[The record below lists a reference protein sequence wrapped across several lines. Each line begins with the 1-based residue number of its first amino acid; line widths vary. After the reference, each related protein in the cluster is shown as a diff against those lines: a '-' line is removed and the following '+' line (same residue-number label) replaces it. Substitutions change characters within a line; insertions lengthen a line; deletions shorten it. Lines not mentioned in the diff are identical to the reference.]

1 MLDEL
6 KKAIFGPPLFL
17 VEQAG
22 RPRMACTK
30 IQGRAGIMS
39 LTGTNYDEG
48 SLRSLQSLSALP
60 VAPKASSPP
69 LPTRIAFVG
78 NYLPRQCGI
87 ATFTTDL
94 CTALAIEYGEG
105 RLFAIPVNDPE
116 SSYDYPQQ
124 VRLELEQEDLLSYER
139 AAEFLNFNGNDL
151 VSLQHEYGIY
161 GGIAGRHILTLLR
174 KLKMPVVTTLH
185 TVLRNPDPDQRL
197 VLEEIARL
205 SDRLIV
211 MSEQAAEFLREVY
224 GVQSGKIDIIPHGVP
239 DFQFM
244 DPNYFKDRFG
254 VEGKSVLLTFGL
266 LSPNKGIENVIRAL
280 PLILARHP
288 NVVYIVSGVTHPH
301 IRRRDGERYRE
312 ELLALAEKLGVSSNL
327 ILINRFV
334 SAEELVEH
342 VGAADIYITPYR
354 QEAQIVSGTLA
365 IALGAG
371 KAIISTPYWHA
382 KELLAERRGVIV
394 PFENPGAIAAA
405 ALQLLDDDGA
415 RHAMRK
421 RAYLHSRETI
431 WPKTARKYMASFQRA
446 RFERTLKP
454 KAAQKD
460 DSTAAAVD
468 FLPLLNSDHM
478 MDLTDDTG
486 ILQHAIFSIPNS
498 SEGYTTDDNA
508 RALIVS
514 TFMDVSEEAFDARL
528 TRKLSHRYLAFLW
541 HAFNIETGRF
551 RNFLA
556 YDRRWLEDVG
566 SDDSHGRALWSLGT
580 VLGASR
586 DPGLRGAAGRLF
598 EAAVP
603 VTLAFTSPRA
613 WAFCILGMQAYLDW
627 FPGDRAIQGLRNT
640 LANRLLDIYE
650 RSHSATW
657 QWFEKS
663 LSYSNARLSQAL
675 ILAGWRSGNQRMIE
689 AGIDSLKWLVAEQH
703 RDDKEM
709 FVPIGSN
716 GFFIEGNEKARFD
729 QQPVEAC
736 ATVAACLE
744 AYRLTEEEK
753 WLVEAKRVFGW
764 FLGKND
770 LQVPLYDATTGGCR
784 DGLHPDRINENQG
797 AESTLSFLMALL
809 DLQKAKVANAEELQL
824 EMSTSS

>member
-1 MLDEL
+1 MSNAAPNHVEEL
-6 KKAIFGPPLFL
+6 QRVP
-17 VEQAG
+17 Q
-22 RPRMACTK
+22 
-30 IQGRAGIMS
+30 
-39 LTGTNYDEG
+39 
-48 SLRSLQSLSALP
+48 
-60 VAPKASSPP
+60 SSPLGTVVPRTCSLP

-87 ATFTTDL
+87 ATFTSDL
-94 CTALAIEYGEG
+94 CAALTVEYGEG

-116 SSYDYPQQ
+116 SSYQYPEQ
-124 VRLELEQEDLLSYER
+124 VRLELEQEDLASYER

-151 VSLQHEYGIY
+151 VCLQHEYGIY
-161 GGIAGRHILTLLR
+161 GGVAGRHVLALLR

-185 TVLRNPDPDQRL
+185 TVLRDPNPDQRS

-211 MSEQAAEFLREVY
+211 MSEQAAQFLRDVY
-224 GVQSGKIDIIPHGVP
+224 SVSGGKIDIIAHGVP

-254 VEGKSVLLTFGL
+254 TEGKSVLLTFGL

-280 PLILARHP
+280 PAILAKHP

-312 ELLALAEKLGVSSNL
+312 DLQALAVQLGVSSNL
-327 ILINRFV
+327 ILVNRFV

-382 KELLAERRGVIV
+382 KELLADKRGVLV
-394 PFENPGAIAAA
+394 PFENPGAIAEAV
-405 ALQLLDDDGA
+405 LQLLGNDA
-415 RHAMRK
+415 ERHAMRK

-446 RFERTLKP
+446 RFERTLQP
-454 KAAQKD
+454 KAARKD
-460 DSTAAAVD
+460 DTAAGAVD
-468 FLPLLNSDHM
+468 FLPALNSDHM
-478 MDLTDDTG
+478 SRLTDGTG
-486 ILQHAIFSIPNS
+486 ILQHAIFSVPNS
-498 SEGYTTDDNA
+498 AEGYTTDDNA

-514 TFMDVSEEAFDARL
+514 TLMEASRGDLDEQFN
-528 TRKLSHRYLAFLW
+528 LSHSTRYLAFLW
-541 HAFNIETGRF
+541 LAFNTKTGRF
-551 RNFLA
+551 RNFLG

-580 VLGASR
+580 VLGTSR
-586 DPGLRGAAGRLF
+586 DSGLRGAAGRLF

-603 VTLAFTSPRA
+603 ATLDFTSPRA

-627 FPGDRAIQGLRNT
+627 FPGDRAIQRMRNT
-640 LANRLLDIYE
+640 LADRLLDIYE
-650 RSHSATW
+650 RSHSSSW
-657 QWFEKS
+657 RWFEKS

-675 ILAGWRSGNQRMIE
+675 ILAGWRSDNQRMVE
-689 AGIDSLKWLVAEQH
+689 AGIDSLKWLIAEQH
-703 RDDKEM
+703 RDDQEM

-744 AYRLTEEEK
+744 VYRLTEEEY
-753 WLVEAKRVFGW
+753 WLEEAQRTFRW
-764 FLGKND
+764 FLGNND
-770 LQVPLYDATTGGCR
+770 LRVPLYDAITGGCK

-809 DLQKAKVANAEELQL
+809 EMQTARVANAEELKL
-824 EMSTSS
+824 EMSSSS

>member
-1 MLDEL
+1 MFFTDANNSARATGEGLLEL
-6 KKAIFGPPLFL
+6 
-17 VEQAG
+17 
-22 RPRMACTK
+22 
-30 IQGRAGIMS
+30 S
-39 LTGTNYDEG
+39 
-48 SLRSLQSLSALP
+48 SP
-60 VAPKASSPP
+60 VASRACCLPF
-69 LPTRIAFVG
+69 PTRIAFVG
-78 NYLPRQCGI
+78 NHLPRQCGI

-94 CTALAIEYGEG
+94 CAALTAEYGNG
-105 RLFAIPVNDPE
+105 RIFAIPVNDPE
-116 SSYDYPQQ
+116 SSYQYPEQ
-124 VRLELEQEDLLSYER
+124 VRLELEQEDLTSYER

-151 VSLQHEYGIY
+151 VCVQHEYGIY
-161 GGIAGRHILTLLR
+161 GGIAGSHILTLLH

-185 TVLRNPDPDQRL
+185 TVLRNPDSNQRM

-205 SDRLIV
+205 SDRLVV
-211 MSEQAAEFLREVY
+211 MSEQAALFLREVY
-224 GVQSGKIDIIPHGVP
+224 AVPNEKIDIIPHGVP

-244 DPNYFKDRFG
+244 DPNYYKDRFG
-254 VEGKSVLLTFGL
+254 AEGKSVLLTFGL

-280 PLILARHP
+280 PVILTKHP

-301 IRRRDGERYRE
+301 IRRHEGERYRE
-312 ELLALAEKLGVSSNL
+312 ELLALAEQLGVSSNL
-327 ILINRFV
+327 ILVNRFV

-371 KAIISTPYWHA
+371 KAIVSTPYWHA
-382 KELLAERRGVIV
+382 KELLADDRGVLV
-394 PFENPGAIAAA
+394 PFENPAAIAEAV
-405 ALQLLDDDGA
+405 LRLLDNDGE

-446 RFERTLKP
+446 RFERTLRP

-460 DSTAAAVD
+460 DLAANAPD
-468 FLPLLNSDHM
+468 TLPVLNITHM
-478 MDLTDDTG
+478 LNMTDDTG
-486 ILQHAIFSIPNS
+486 ILQHAIFSVPNA

-514 TFMDVSEEAFDARL
+514 TLLDEEPRHAGRRECPD
-528 TRKLSHRYLAFLW
+528 LSHRYLAFLW
-541 HAFNIETGRF
+541 LAFNTKSGRF
-551 RNFLA
+551 RNFLG
-556 YDRRWLEDVG
+556 YNRLWSEDIG
-566 SDDSHGRALWSLGT
+566 SDDSHGRALWSLGK
-580 VLGASR
+580 VLGHSR
-586 DPGLRGAAGRLF
+586 DAGLRGAAGRLF

-603 VTLAFTSPRA
+603 ATLLFTSPRA
-613 WAFCILGMQAYLDW
+613 WAYCILGMQAYLDW
-627 FPGDRAIQGLRNT
+627 FPGDRVIQGARNT

-650 RSHSATW
+650 RSHSETW
-657 QWFEKS
+657 RWFEKS

-675 ILAGWRSGNQRMIE
+675 ILAGWRSDNQRMIE
-689 AGIDSLKWLVAEQH
+689 SGMDSLKWLVAEQH
-703 RDDKEM
+703 REDAEI

-716 GFFIEGNEKARFD
+716 GFFIEGNGKARFD

-744 AYRLTEEEK
+744 VYRLTEEGQ
-753 WLVEAKRVFGW
+753 WLVEAQRVFRW
-764 FLGKND
+764 FFGKND
-770 LQVPLYDATTGGCR
+770 LRVPLYDAITGGCR
-784 DGLHPDRINENQG
+784 DGLHPERVNENQG

-809 DLQKAKVANAEELQL
+809 DMQEVKVTNAQEQHL

>member
-1 MLDEL
+1 MTHNGANPDGSFSR
-6 KKAIFGPPLFL
+6 AQSNTPVQPLH
-17 VEQAG
+17 AG
-22 RPRMACTK
+22 C
-30 IQGRAGIMS
+30 S
-39 LTGTNYDEG
+39 L
-48 SLRSLQSLSALP
+48 
-60 VAPKASSPP
+60 P

-94 CTALAIEYGEG
+94 CNAVAAEYGSD

-116 SSYDYPQQ
+116 SAYDYPHQ
-124 VRLELEQEDLLSYER
+124 VRLELEQEDLTSYER

-151 VSLQHEYGIY
+151 VCIQHEYGIY
-161 GGIAGRHILTLLR
+161 GGVAGQYILTLLR

-185 TVLRNPDPDQRL
+185 TVLREPDEDQRM
-197 VLEEIARL
+197 VLEEVARL
-205 SDRLIV
+205 SDRVIV
-211 MSEQAAEFLREVY
+211 MSEQAAQFLIEVY
-224 GVQSGKIDIIPHGVP
+224 GVPTGKIDVIAHGVP

-244 DPNYFKDRFG
+244 DPNYFKDQFG

-280 PLILARHP
+280 PGILARHP

-301 IRRRDGERYRE
+301 IRRREGERYRE
-312 ELLALAEKLGVSSNL
+312 ELIALADELGVSSNL
-327 ILINRFV
+327 ILVNRFV

-382 KELLAERRGVIV
+382 KELLADKRGVIV
-394 PFENPGAIAAA
+394 PFEDPAAIAEAV
-405 ALQLLDDDGA
+405 LHLLDNDGE

-431 WPKTARKYMASFQRA
+431 WPKAAQKYMASFQRA
-446 RFERTLKP
+446 RFERTLRP
-454 KAAQKD
+454 RAAHKD
-460 DSTAAAVD
+460 DVAMDASD
-468 FLPLLNSDHM
+468 YLPSLNTDHM
-478 MDLTDDTG
+478 LRMTDDTG
-486 ILQHAIFSIPNS
+486 MLQHAIFSVPNS

-514 TFMDVSEEAFDARL
+514 TLLDEGHANGAGQLFAN
-528 TRKLSHRYLAFLW
+528 LSHRYLAFMWL
-541 HAFNIETGRF
+541 AFKHDTGRF
-551 RNFLA
+551 RNFLS
-556 YDRRWLEDVG
+556 YDRKWLEDCG
-566 SDDSHGRALWSLGT
+566 SDDSHGRALWSLGN
-580 VLGASR
+580 VLGHSR
-586 DPGLRGAAGRLF
+586 NAGLRGAAGRLF

-603 VTLAFTSPRA
+603 ATHTFTSPRA
-613 WAFCILGMQAYLDW
+613 WAYCILGMQAYLDW
-627 FPGDRAIQGLRNT
+627 FPGDRVIQGARNA

-650 RSHSATW
+650 RTHSTSW
-657 QWFEKS
+657 RWFEKS

-675 ILAGWRSGNQRMIE
+675 ILAGWRSDNHRMIE
-689 AGIDSLKWLVAEQH
+689 VGMDSLKWLVSEQH
-703 RDDKEM
+703 RDDAEI

-716 GFFIEGNEKARFD
+716 GFFVEGSEKARFD

-736 ATVAACLE
+736 ATISACLE
-744 AYRLTEEEK
+744 VYRLTEEGLWFE
-753 WLVEAKRVFGW
+753 EAQRVFRW

-770 LQVPLYDATTGGCR
+770 LQVPLYDTTTGGCR

-809 DLQKAKVANAEELQL
+809 EMHEAKVTNARERHL
-824 EMSTSS
+824 EMSSTS

>member
-1 MLDEL
+1 MDLISKNVD
-6 KKAIFGPPLFL
+6 
-17 VEQAG
+17 
-22 RPRMACTK
+22 R
-30 IQGRAGIMS
+30 S
-39 LTGTNYDEG
+39 LTMD
-48 SLRSLQSLSALP
+48 LQLSALP
-60 VAPKASSPP
+60 PVVSTRDSLP

-94 CTALAIEYGEG
+94 CNALGAEFGSE
-105 RLFAIPVNDPE
+105 RLFAIPVNDPD
-116 SSYDYPQQ
+116 SGYDYPEE
-124 VRLELEQEDLLSYER
+124 VRLELEQEDLISYEQ

-151 VSLQHEYGIY
+151 VCVQHEYGIY
-161 GGIAGRHILTLLR
+161 GGVAGHHILTLLR

-185 TVLRNPDPDQRL
+185 TVLRDPNPDQRR

-211 MSEQAAEFLREVY
+211 MSEQAAQFLRDVY
-224 GVQSGKIDIIPHGVP
+224 SVPGDKIDIIPHGVP

-254 VEGKSVLLTFGL
+254 AEGKSVLLTFGL

-280 PLILARHP
+280 PAILARHP
-288 NVVYIVSGVTHPH
+288 NVVYVVSGVTHPH
-301 IRRRDGERYRE
+301 IRKRDGEKYRE
-312 ELLALAEKLGVSSNL
+312 ELIALAEELGVSSNL
-327 ILINRFV
+327 ILVNRFV

-382 KELLAERRGVIV
+382 KELLADDRGVIV
-394 PFENPGAIAAA
+394 PFENPGAIAEAV
-405 ALQLLDDDGA
+405 LRLLDNDGQ

-431 WPKTARKYMASFQRA
+431 WPKTAQKYMASFQRA
-446 RFERTLKP
+446 RFERTLQP
-454 KAAQKD
+454 RAAHKD
-460 DSTAAAVD
+460 DIAIDAIDYLPSVSTD
-468 FLPLLNSDHM
+468 HLLR
-478 MDLTDDTG
+478 LTDDTG
-486 ILQHAIFSIPNS
+486 ILQHAIFSVPNS

-508 RALIVS
+508 RALIASILLDEDPMNKEGQVYA
-514 TFMDVSEEAFDARL
+514 D
-528 TRKLSHRYLAFLW
+528 LSHRYLACLW
-541 HAFNIETGRF
+541 LAFNDDTGRF
-551 RNFLA
+551 RNFLS
-556 YDRRWLEDVG
+556 YDRRWLEETG
-566 SDDSHGRALWSLGT
+566 SDDSHGRALWALGS
-580 VLGASR
+580 VLGHSR
-586 DPGLRGAAGRLF
+586 NAGLRGAAGRLF

-603 VTLAFTSPRA
+603 ATLTFTSPRA
-613 WAFCILGMQAYLDW
+613 WAYCILGMQAYLDW
-627 FPGDRAIQGLRNT
+627 FPGDRAIQGVRNA

-650 RSHSATW
+650 RTHSPAW
-657 QWFEKS
+657 RWFEKS
-663 LSYSNARLSQAL
+663 LSYANARLSQAL
-675 ILAGWRSGNQRMIE
+675 ILAGWRSNNQRMIE
-689 AGIDSLKWLVAEQH
+689 TGMDSLKWLVAEQH
-703 RDDKEM
+703 RDDAEI

-716 GFFIEGNEKARFD
+716 GFFVEGSEKARFD

-736 ATVAACLE
+736 ATISACLE
-744 AYRLTEEEK
+744 VYRLTEEGLWFE
-753 WLVEAKRVFGW
+753 EAQRVFRW

-770 LQVPLYDATTGGCR
+770 LQAPLYDAMTGGCR

-809 DLQKAKVANAEELQL
+809 EMREARVTNARERHL
-824 EMSTSS
+824 EMSSSS

>member
-1 MLDEL
+1 MSNAGPNHLEEL
-6 KKAIFGPPLFL
+6 PQGSQSAPSRTVVAK
-17 VEQAG
+17 
-22 RPRMACTK
+22 ACT
-30 IQGRAGIMS
+30 
-39 LTGTNYDEG
+39 L
-48 SLRSLQSLSALP
+48 
-60 VAPKASSPP
+60 P

-87 ATFTTDL
+87 ATFTSDL
-94 CTALAIEYGEG
+94 CAALTVEYGEG

-116 SSYDYPQQ
+116 SSYQYPEQ
-124 VRLELEQEDLLSYER
+124 VRLELEQEDLASYER

-151 VSLQHEYGIY
+151 VCLQHEYGIY
-161 GGIAGRHILTLLR
+161 GGAAGRHVLALLR
-174 KLKMPVVTTLH
+174 QLKMPVVTTLH
-185 TVLRNPDPDQRL
+185 TVLRDPNPDQRS

-205 SDRLIV
+205 SDRVIV
-211 MSEQAAEFLREVY
+211 MSEQAAQFLRDVY
-224 GVQSGKIDIIPHGVP
+224 SVSAGKIDIIPHGVP

-254 VEGKSVLLTFGL
+254 TEGKSVLLTFGL

-280 PLILARHP
+280 PAILEKHP

-301 IRRRDGERYRE
+301 VRRRDGERYRE
-312 ELLALAEKLGVSSNL
+312 GLQALAVQLGVSSNL
-327 ILINRFV
+327 ILVNRFV

-382 KELLAERRGVIV
+382 KELLADKRGVLV
-394 PFENPGAIAAA
+394 PFENPGAIAEAV
-405 ALQLLDDDGA
+405 LQLLDNDA
-415 RHAMRK
+415 ERHAMRK

-446 RFERTLKP
+446 RFERTLQP
-454 KAAQKD
+454 KAARKD
-460 DSTAAAVD
+460 DTAADAIG
-468 FLPLLNSDHM
+468 FLPALNSDHM
-478 MDLTDDTG
+478 SRLTDDTG
-486 ILQHAIFSIPNS
+486 ILQHAIFSVPNS

-514 TFMDVSEEAFDARL
+514 TLMDASQVDLGEQL
-528 TRKLSHRYLAFLW
+528 NGNLSTRYLAFLW
-541 HAFNIETGRF
+541 LAFDTKTGRF
-551 RNFLA
+551 RNFLG

-580 VLGASR
+580 VLGTSR
-586 DPGLRGAAGRLF
+586 DSGLRGAAGRLF

-603 VTLAFTSPRA
+603 ATLSFTSPRA

-627 FPGDRAIQGLRNT
+627 FPGDRAIQRMRNT

-650 RSHSATW
+650 RSHSPSW
-657 QWFEKS
+657 RWFEKS

-675 ILAGWRSGNQRMIE
+675 ILAGWRSDNQRMAE

-716 GFFIEGNEKARFD
+716 GFFVEGNEKARFD

-744 AYRLTEEEK
+744 VYRLTEEVD
-753 WLVEAKRVFGW
+753 WLEEAQRTFRW
-764 FLGKND
+764 FLGYND
-770 LQVPLYDATTGGCR
+770 LQVPLYDAITGGCK

-809 DLQKAKVANAEELQL
+809 EMQKARVANAEELKL
-824 EMSTSS
+824 EMSASS

>member
-1 MLDEL
+1 
-6 KKAIFGPPLFL
+6 
-17 VEQAG
+17 
-22 RPRMACTK
+22 
-30 IQGRAGIMS
+30 
-39 LTGTNYDEG
+39 
-48 SLRSLQSLSALP
+48 
-60 VAPKASSPP
+60 
-69 LPTRIAFVG
+69 LPTRIAFIG

-94 CTALAIEYGEG
+94 CTAVAAEFGAG

-116 SSYDYPQQ
+116 SNYEYPEQ
-124 VRLELEQEDLLSYER
+124 VRLELEQDDLASYER

-151 VSLQHEYGIY
+151 VCVQHEYGIY
-161 GGIAGRHILTLLR
+161 GGVAGRHILTLLR

-185 TVLRNPDPDQRL
+185 TVLRDPNPDQRS

-211 MSEQAAEFLREVY
+211 MSEQAAQFLRDVY
-224 GVQSGKIDIIPHGVP
+224 AVSSERIDIVPHGVP

-254 VEGKSVLLTFGL
+254 TEGKSVLLTFGL

-280 PLILARHP
+280 PAILARHP

-301 IRRRDGERYRE
+301 IRRREGERYRE
-312 ELLALAEKLGVSSNL
+312 QLRSLAEQLGISANL
-327 ILINRFV
+327 LFVNRFV

-371 KAIISTPYWHA
+371 KAIVSTPYWHA
-382 KELLAERRGVIV
+382 KELLAENRGVLV
-394 PFENPGAIAAA
+394 PFESPDAIAEAV
-405 ALQLLDDDGA
+405 LRLLDNDGE

-431 WPKTARKYMASFQRA
+431 WSKTARKYMASFQRA
-446 RFERTLKP
+446 RFERSLQP
-454 KAAQKD
+454 RAAQKD
-460 DSTAAAVD
+460 DIPAYAPNG
-468 FLPLLNSDHM
+468 LPVLDIAHMLNM
-478 MDLTDDTG
+478 TDDTG
-486 ILQHAIFSIPNS
+486 ILQHAIFSLPNS

-514 TFMDVSEEAFDARL
+514 TRL
-528 TRKLSHRYLAFLW
+528 DEDPLHDSTHELRSLSNRYLSFLW
-541 HAFNIETGRF
+541 LAFHSDTGRF
-551 RNFLA
+551 RNFLG
-556 YDRRWLEDVG
+556 YDRRWLEEVG
-566 SDDSHGRALWSLGT
+566 SDDSHGRALWSLGN
-580 VLGASR
+580 VLGHSR
-586 DPGLRGAAGRLF
+586 NAGLRGAAGRLF

-603 VTLAFTSPRA
+603 ASLTFTSPRA
-613 WAFCILGMQAYLDW
+613 WAFSILGMQAYLDW
-627 FPGDRAIQGLRNT
+627 FPGDRAVQVSRNE
-640 LANRLLDIYE
+640 LANRLLDIYD
-650 RSHSATW
+650 RSRSSTW
-657 QWFEKS
+657 RWFEKS

-689 AGIDSLKWLVAEQH
+689 AGMDSLKWLVAEQH
-703 RDDKEM
+703 RDDPEV

-716 GFFIEGNEKARFD
+716 GFFIEGSEKARFD

-736 ATVAACLE
+736 ATVSACLE
-744 AYRLTEEEK
+744 VYRLTEESQWFE
-753 WLVEAKRVFGW
+753 EAQRVFRW

-809 DLQKAKVANAEELQL
+809 EMQEATVTNAQEPHL
-824 EMSTSS
+824 EMSIPS

>member
-1 MLDEL
+1 
-6 KKAIFGPPLFL
+6 
-17 VEQAG
+17 
-22 RPRMACTK
+22 
-30 IQGRAGIMS
+30 MS
-39 LTGTNYDEG
+39 SNGTNHLEKLPPG
-48 SLRSLQSLSALP
+48 LQSTTPWLDT
-60 VAPKASSPP
+60 PKACSLP

-94 CTALAIEYGEG
+94 CAALTVEYGEG

-116 SSYDYPQQ
+116 SSYQYPEQ
-124 VRLELEQEDLLSYER
+124 VRLELEQENLASYER

-151 VSLQHEYGIY
+151 VCLQHEYGIY
-161 GGIAGRHILTLLR
+161 GGAAGRHVLALLR

-185 TVLRNPDPDQRL
+185 TVLREPNPDQRAVL
-197 VLEEIARL
+197 VEIARL

-211 MSEQAAEFLREVY
+211 MSEQAAQFLRDIYSVP
-224 GVQSGKIDIIPHGVP
+224 SGKIDIIPHGVP

-244 DPNYFKDRFG
+244 DPNYFKDQFG

-266 LSPNKGIENVIRAL
+266 LSPNKGIENVIRAM
-280 PLILARHP
+280 PAILARHP

-312 ELLALAEKLGVSSNL
+312 ELQALAVELGVSSNL

-342 VGAADIYITPYR
+342 VGAADIYITPYK

-382 KELLAERRGVIV
+382 KELLKEKRGVLV
-394 PFENPGAIAAA
+394 PFENPGAIAEAV
-405 ALQLLDDDGA
+405 LRLLDNDGE

-446 RFERTLKP
+446 RFERTVQP
-454 KAAQKD
+454 KATRKD
-460 DSTAAAVD
+460 DTPAGVVD
-468 FLPLLNSDHM
+468 FLPALNADHM
-478 MDLTDDTG
+478 LALTDDTG

-514 TFMDVSEEAFDARL
+514 TLMDASPEDLGERSDRN
-528 TRKLSHRYLAFLW
+528 LSHRYLAFLW
-541 HAFNIETGRF
+541 LAFNTDTGRF
-551 RNFLA
+551 RNFLG

-566 SDDSHGRALWSLGT
+566 SDDSHGRALWSIGT

-586 DPGLRGAAGRLF
+586 DAGLRGAAGRLF

-603 VTLAFTSPRA
+603 ATLAFTSPRA

-627 FPGDRAIQGLRNT
+627 FPGDRVIQAARNT

-650 RSHSATW
+650 RSQSATW
-657 QWFEKS
+657 RWFEKS

-675 ILAGWRSGNQRMIE
+675 ILAGWRSDNQRMIE
-689 AGIDSLKWLVAEQH
+689 AGMDSLKWLVAEQH
-703 RDDKEM
+703 RDDAEV

-716 GFFIEGNEKARFD
+716 GFFIEGSEKARFD

-744 AYRLTEEEK
+744 VYRLTEEAN
-753 WLVEAKRVFGW
+753 WLDEAQRVFRW

-770 LQVPLYDATTGGCR
+770 LRVPLYDASTGGCR

-809 DLQKAKVANAEELQL
+809 EMQKARVTNAQQRNL